1 MEIEQARGSA
11 KDLLKHV
18 LEHQPNLLGAQSGVH
33 TGSGAELAEFC
44 SNFIETYAKY
54 LTTRQK

>member
-1 MEIEQARGSA
+1 MEIDQARSSA

-18 LEHQPNLLGAQSGVH
+18 LEHQTGLLSHQNGVH
-33 TGSGAELAEFC
+33 TGNGEAVAKFC
-44 SNFIETYAKY
+44 SDFIETYAKY